1 MSDFVRVTYNQSG
14 KTQTPDAMG
23 MRPMQA
29 RVYEAR
35 AAQFILL
42 KAPPAAG
49 KSRAL
54 MFIALDKLENQGV
67 EKVIVCV
74 PETSIGASFRSTD
87 LTSDGFLSDWDVA
100 PRWNLCLNGMEDGAT
115 SSKVKAVKEFMASG
129 DRVLI
134 CTHATF
140 RFAFDEIAEAEG
152 TAAFDTCLI
161 AIDEFHHVSAGDDN
175 RLGEI
180 LRRIL
185 SRGKAHVM
193 AMTGSY
199 FRGDSVPV
207 LRPEDE
213 ALFRSI
219 TYSYYEQLDGYRF
232 LKSLGISYSF
242 YRDRYIT
249 AIPDVLDPD
258 LKTIVHIPHRG
269 SAEAYDVKQAE
280 VGAILSCLGDRIGQ
294 EPETGFD
301 LVRRP
306 DGRILKVADLVDDG
320 PERIRVKAALGREI
334 LGPDGKRD
342 DEADRA
348 KVDIIIALGM
358 AREGFDWVWCEHALT
373 IGYRS
378 SLTEIV
384 QIIGR
389 ATRDAPGKRHAQF
402 TNLVAEP
409 GVATG
414 VVTDAVNDMLK
425 AISGALLM
433 EQVLQPNFRFY
444 RREEG
449 DPRPPVDVDGEGRIH
464 IGIGGLLE
472 PPTARSRAI
481 VENDLDDLVAKA
493 CQRIDQNTVANDVAP
508 EVATQIVMTDI
519 IESSYANLAPD
530 ETEAIRQQLAARMG
544 MAAIARRMAQEEM
557 EAGADALT
565 GGNAGPQGATAGATG
580 QDGGI
585 LGDPPTG
592 GNGSGGAD
600 GDGPGEALNL
610 IRMVKKFINVRD
622 LDIDLIDSINPFREG
637 FDIASKALDTP
648 LLQQI
653 QSAMVAQRVQMTE
666 GEALVLWPRIKRF
679 TAEEGRPPNPHAADD
694 LERRLAEAHAYIRTK
709 KAERMR
715 AAQAGA

>member
-1 MSDFVRVTYNQSG
+1 MSDFVRVTYGQTG
-14 KTQTPDAMG
+14 KTQTPNPMG

-29 RVYEAR
+29 RVYDAR

-54 MFIALDKLENQGV
+54 MFVALDKLENQGV
-67 EKVIVCV
+67 GKVIVCV

-87 LTSDGFLSDWDVA
+87 LTTYGFFADWQVD
-100 PRWNLCLNGMEDGAT
+100 PRWNLCLNGAEEGAT
-115 SSKVKAVKEFMASG
+115 SRKVRAVKEFMASG
-129 DRVLI
+129 DRVLV

-140 RFAFDEIAEAEG
+140 RFAFDEIAEQEG
-152 TAAFDTCLI
+152 TAAFDDCLI

-185 SRGKAHVM
+185 NRGQAHVM

-199 FRGDSVPV
+199 FRGDSIPV
-207 LRPEDE
+207 LRPGDE
-213 ALFRSI
+213 ARFRSI
-219 TYSYYEQLDGYRF
+219 TYSYFEQLDGYRF

-242 YRDRYIT
+242 YRDQYIS
-249 AIPDVLDPD
+249 AIPEVLKPE
-258 LKTIVHIPHRG
+258 LKTIIHIPHRG
-269 SAEAYDVKQAE
+269 SAEAYDVKQSE
-280 VGAILSCLGDRIGQ
+280 VGAILSCIGEVIGRDEQ
-294 EPETGFD
+294 TGFD
-301 LVRRP
+301 LVRLS

-320 PERIRVKAALGREI
+320 PERDRVKAALTREI
-334 LGPDGKRD
+334 VGPDGKRD
-342 DEADRA
+342 DVADRA
-348 KVDIIIALGM
+348 KVDLIIALGM
-358 AREGFDWVWCEHALT
+358 AKEGFDWVWCEHALT

-378 SLTEIV
+378 SLTEII

-409 GVATG
+409 GVETG

-444 RREEG
+444 RREDG
-449 DPRPPVDVDGEGRIH
+449 DTRPPVEVDSEGRVH
-464 IGIGGLLE
+464 IGIGGLLV
-472 PPTARSRAI
+472 PPTARAREI
-481 VENDLDDLVAKA
+481 VENDMHELVAKA
-493 CQRIDQNTVANDVAP
+493 CQQMDRRTVADDVAP
-508 EVATQIVMTDI
+508 EVATQLVLTDI
-519 IESSYANLAPD
+519 IEKTYENLTPD
-530 ETEAIRQQLAARMG
+530 ETEAIRQDLAARMNI
-544 MAAIARRMAQEEM
+544 AAIARREAQKELETGA
-557 EAGADALT
+557 AGIDEGEST
-565 GGNAGPQGATAGATG
+565 DGAKDEPTAP
-580 QDGGI
+580 D
-585 LGDPPTG
+585 
-592 GNGSGGAD
+592 
-600 GDGPGEALNL
+600 ALNL
-610 IRMVKKFINVRD
+610 IRMVKKFINVRE

-653 QSAMVAQRVQMTE
+653 QSAMVAQRIQMTE
-666 GEALVLWPRIKRF
+666 EEALVLWPRIKRF
-679 TAEEGRPPNPHAADD
+679 TTQEGRPPNPNSPDD

-715 AAQAGA
+715 AAQGGV